1 MTYLHDRN
9 KDRKKKRFYVGLV
22 LAIITIVFSVT
33 GVFGRLSG
41 FFQNVSKPFWNIEN
55 GVNFATDN
63 LGYVVRTKSSVF
75 NENLIL
81 KDKNREL
88 EARIV
93 ELNGLLGENATLKS
107 AMDRIDPKDDFLL
120 ATILVKPNRSLYDTV
135 IVDVGNDNNLNVGME
150 VFAKG
155 DVPIGKVSEVYART
169 SVVKLYSTP
178 GEVTEAQI
186 EGSNSSVELT
196 GRGGGNFEMLVP
208 VDLPV
213 PEGTNVVLPYI
224 KMRVVATVVD
234 SISKPQDPLRK
245 IILKSPVNIQEEKWV
260 QIKK

>member
-9 KDRKKKRFYVGLV
+9 KDRKKKRFYVGLFIAALV
-22 LAIITIVFSVT
+22 VILSAT
-33 GVFGRLSG
+33 GIFGKLSG
-41 FFQNVSKPFWNIEN
+41 FFQRIGKPLWKTENAIGNGAENIGYVIRTKASVYNENEILKAKNQELEGRMVEYGGLLIEN
-55 GVNFATDN
+55 A
-63 LGYVVRTKSSVF
+63 
-75 NENLIL
+75 E
-81 KDKNREL
+81 
-88 EARIV
+88 
-93 ELNGLLGENATLKS
+93 LKS
-107 AMDRIDPKDDFLL
+107 ALDRVDPKDDFIL

-135 IVDVGNDNNLNVGME
+135 IIDIGLDNNLTKGME

-155 DVPIGKVSEVYART
+155 DVPMGTISEVYAHT

-178 GEVTEAQI
+178 GEITDAQI
-186 EGSNSSVELT
+186 QGSNSSVGLV

-208 VDLPV
+208 VDLSV

-234 SISKPQDPLRK
+234 SISEPQDPLRK
-245 IILKSPVNIQEEKWV
+245 IILKSPVNIQEEKWL